1 MQQQPPHQG
10 LPHERKGPVHPLGS
24 RTVCPHLQQAP
35 ATTRQWDSLV
45 CVARGIPCSAGRG

>member
-10 LPHERKGPVHPLGS
+10 LSHERKGPIHPLGS